1 MKEETRERIL
11 DELERIGTLRPK
23 AGLTYA
29 LQFYSR
35 IARIGFGIS
44 RRDMTRPKKELS
56 SFIHAFSTFRRYM
69 GIAKELVLFCK
80 KKGITRLHKLS
91 YDSVEG
97 FLMEKIIVCGVMRN
111 TVETNVCALQKF
123 FHVCGRHDLRDKL
136 SADYSRFKYLAKEGG
151 AIHAFDNPER
161 LIEKIAK
168 RDELSAVIAKLEHMT
183 GARIHEVRSMKI
195 IEDAISIKG
204 KGGKTRI
211 LDFSYRLDELGEIKS
226 LAARLE
232 ELSQGIDWQHYCQ
245 SRGSTYQSHVKAA
258 CRSLGDEYGGAHGF
272 RANYAQELRKKLE
285 KKELTDKEIDRIITR
300 DLGHERRSMAR
311 HYLSV

>member
-1 MKEETRERIL
+1 MKEETREKIL
-11 DELERIGTLRPK
+11 GELKKVGTLRPK

-29 LQFYSR
+29 LEFYAKV
-35 IARIGFGIS
+35 ARIGFGIS
-44 RRDMTRPKKELS
+44 RREMTRPRKELS
-56 SFIHAFSTFRRYM
+56 PFIHAFSTFDRYM
-69 GIAKELVLFCK
+69 GIAKEFVLFCQN
-80 KKGITRLHKLS
+80 KGVTRLHKLT
-91 YDSVEG
+91 YDTIED
-97 FLMEKIIVCGVMRN
+97 FLMEKIIVGEVRRN

-123 FHVCGRHDLRDKL
+123 FHVCCRYDLRDKL
-136 SADYSRFKYLAKEGG
+136 SADYPRFKYLAKEGG

-161 LIEKIAK
+161 LIEKIAT
-168 RDELSAVIAKLEHMT
+168 RDELSAVIANLEHRT
-183 GARIHEVRSMKI
+183 GARIHEVRGMEIS
-195 IEDAISIKG
+195 EDRITING
-204 KGGKTRI
+204 KGGKVRV

-226 LAARLE
+226 LMARLE

-245 SRGSTYQSHVKAA
+245 SRGSAYQSHVKAA

-285 KKELTDKEIDRIITR
+285 GKGLDDKEVERIITR